1 MAGKAIVRVELADGS
16 IVQRELAW
24 TGGNPAFDAWE
35 AAGAIEVLGKLV
47 RAQITA
53 INGDAKRGER

>member
-1 MAGKAIVRVELADGS
+1 MAGKAIVRVELSDGS
-16 IVQRELAW
+16 TIQQEMSW

-35 AAGAIEVLGKLV
+35 SAGAIDVAAQRI

-53 INGDAKRGER
+53 TNGDAKRGEK